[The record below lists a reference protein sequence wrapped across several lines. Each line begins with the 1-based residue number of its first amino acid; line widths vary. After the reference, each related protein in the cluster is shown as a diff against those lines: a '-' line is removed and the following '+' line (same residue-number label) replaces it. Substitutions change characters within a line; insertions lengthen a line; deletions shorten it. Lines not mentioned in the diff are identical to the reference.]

1 MTVVLVCVLFGLIV
15 LITAGGLFII
25 SKSEKIHTF
34 MPFTPLVDTRDFV
47 FVVSKR
53 GKLRRK

>member
-1 MTVVLVCVLFGLIV
+1 MTVVLVCVLFGFIV

-34 MPFTPLVDTRDFV
+34 TPLVDTRDFV
-47 FVVSKR
+47 FVVRKW
-53 GKLRRK
+53 GKLGRK